1 MLDGYNDPHKSESL
15 FYGGADLNTAASAM
29 ILLHGRGATPDDI
42 LRLGRNFEQPDLAF
56 VAPKAANYTWYP
68 YSFLTDVEKN
78 EPHLSSALE
87 KVRAVMAQLKNQG
100 FQQDQIYLLG
110 FSQGACLALEYVA
123 KNPGKYAGVFGLS
136 GGLIGST
143 LDKENYSGD
152 LESTPIFIGCSD
164 ADRHIPL
171 ERVVKSAEILNA
183 MNAQVEKRIYPG
195 MPHTVNDD
203 EIEFIQQSLQAGAD

>member
-1 MLDGYNDPHKSESL
+1 MDEYSDPHTPEPV
-15 FYGGADLNTAASAM
+15 FYGGAHLDFAASAM

-42 LRLGRNFEQPDLAF
+42 LRLGRNFEQSDLAF

-68 YSFLTDVEKN
+68 YSFLTAVEEN

-87 KVRAVMAQLKNQG
+87 KVRTVFVQIKNHG
-100 FQQDQIYLLG
+100 FRQDQIYLLG

-123 KNPGKYAGVFGLS
+123 RNPGKYAGVFGLS
-136 GGLIGST
+136 GGLIGSNVNT
-143 LDKENYSGD
+143 EDYSGD
-152 LESTPIFIGCSD
+152 LESTPIFMGCSD

-171 ERVVKSAEILNA
+171 ERVEKSAEILKS
-183 MNAQVEKRIYPG
+183 MNAQVEKRIYQG

-203 EIEFIQQSLQAGAD
+203 EIEFIQHSLQERVA

>member
-1 MLDGYNDPHKSESL
+1 MSEPVI
-15 FYGGADLNTAASAM
+15 YGGEELESANVVM

-42 LRLGRNFEQPDLAF
+42 LRLARNFEQPDLAF

-68 YSFLTDVEKN
+68 YSFLADVEKN

-87 KVRAVMAQLKNQG
+87 KVRTVIAQIKNHG
-100 FQQDQIYLLG
+100 FRQDQIYLLG
-110 FSQGACLALEYVA
+110 FSQGACLALEYVR

-143 LDKENYSGD
+143 VSKEDYSGD
-152 LESTPIFIGCSD
+152 LESTPIFMGCSD
-164 ADRHIPL
+164 VDRHIPL
-171 ERVVKSAEILNA
+171 ERVVQSAEILTS
-183 MNAQVEKRIYPG
+183 MNAHVEKRIYPG

-203 EIEFIQQSLQAGAD
+203 EVEFIKQSLEERFA